1 MLKDQSRERS
11 SVHGL
16 RAEIWLLLRYSLP
29 LVVTYLLQFLPYVL
43 TTLIAGHL
51 SADDLAAA
59 SIGGTTVAICGS
71 AFIQGMATA
80 LDTLCAQTYG
90 AGNLIGVGI
99 HVQRMILLMTATCIP
114 IGTLWLFSPSLLP
127 FVVK

>member
-1 MLKDQSRERS
+1 MVHREDSYENDSSPDERTTLLKSQGQEEPSI
-11 SVHGL
+11 HGI
-16 RAEIWLLLRYSLP
+16 RAELWFLLHCSIP
-29 LVVTYLLQFLPYVL
+29 LVVTYLLQFLPIVL

-59 SIGGTTVAICGS
+59 SISGTTVAICGS

-90 AGNLIGVGI
+90 AGNHIGVGI
-99 HVQRMILLMTATCIP
+99 HVQRMILL
-114 IGTLWLFSPSLLP
+114 
-127 FVVK
+127 